1 MTEPDGTPGRH
12 RVSDP
17 AEGAGEPGDL
27 PLVRP
32 YARTRTP
39 VHVSH
44 ELALETLVS
53 TTELGRRLSRL
64 LREPYGSAC
73 ELCVSTVSVAE
84 LSAYLNLSIGTA
96 RELVEELVDDELL
109 YAHPPVGAYDA
120 QARTRVLDRM
130 LGGLDRL

>member
-1 MTEPDGTPGRH
+1 MSEPDGTPGRH

-17 AEGAGEPGDL
+17 AEL
-27 PLVRP
+27 PEDGLLVRP
-32 YARTRTP
+32 YARAHATAR
-39 VHVSH
+39 VSH

-53 TTELGRRLSRL
+53 TTEQGRRLSRM

-96 RELVEELVDDELL
+96 RELVEELLAEELL
-109 YAHPPVGAYDA
+109 YAHPPVGAYDT
-120 QARTRVLDRM
+120 QARTEVLDRM

>member
-1 MTEPDGTPGRH
+1 MSEPDGTPGRH

-17 AEGAGEPGDL
+17 GGFPEDGL
-27 PLVRP
+27 LVRP
-32 YARTRTP
+32 YARTRGP
-39 VHVSH
+39 AQVSH

-53 TTELGRRLSRL
+53 TTELGRRLSRM

-96 RELVEELVDDELL
+96 RELVEELLVEELL
-109 YAHPPVGAYDA
+109 YVHPPVGAYDSE
-120 QARTRVLDRM
+120 ARTEVLGRM

>member
-17 AEGAGEPGDL
+17 AEGAGDL

-32 YARTRTP
+32 YARTRTSAP
-39 VHVSH
+39 VSH

-96 RELVEELVDDELL
+96 RELVDELVGEELL
-109 YAHPPVGAYDA
+109 YAHPPVGAYDPES
-120 QARTRVLDRM
+120 RTQVLDRM